1 MTDSLAKISAVL
13 ESAREYTLEAA
24 AAALARL
31 ADTPS
36 ALRPQEIHK
45 LLSLRADRDT
55 LSGMKCV
62 VSLLAHGEDGLPYF
76 ADVVK
81 NVTLPDKQVRQL
93 VLIYLARYAEEEPD
107 TALLSI
113 NSIQKQLSDKTPA
126 SRAAAIRA
134 LAGVRIPEILSL
146 LLLCI
151 KRTLADPAP
160 SVRAATAI
168 AVGKAYGISDINQR
182 QLFDHLV
189 TLMADAD
196 VQVAAAAIKTYCC
209 VQRHLKGARRWEPI
223 HGNYHRLV
231 TMLPAADEWTQ
242 TFLVDL
248 LVEYARRFLPRP
260 KLSYADGLVADLP
273 ESYADIALASYTVAN
288 DADLQAFLDAL
299 RPLVYLRS
307 AAVVLSVAR
316 AVRLLAPPTAYVDL
330 QLHSVLCRMASCAG
344 SAQLLALQTIGQI
357 AHANSAIFEHQYRRF
372 FVFPTDSG
380 AVAACKIDIL
390 AAVATETTIKPIL
403 AELKHYVLNGRLQP
417 LVAPAALRAL
427 AQCLQASPEWADR
440 ILHWCLRQIAAGGP
454 ALGDLLTVVRHLLQA
469 QAADAPRAGSLR
481 VAHHLAQVL
490 ASGVRLDADAKATL
504 VWIIGEFT
512 APTHNTVGPDV
523 VRVLLRNYLAEP
535 APVRYQTLV
544 LAAKV
549 FAHAWDE
556 VRATSAD
563 ASDAHA
569 VFLRDNVCSRMFLH
583 VLQLAKYD
591 VSYDTRDRA
600 RMLHVLLNTGLA
612 QLQLAAL
619 FLQAPKPAPLFA
631 GADCAPLLGRYLRAV
646 EWADPETLPPTS
658 VRKAA
663 PIVTNNMAASVSLV
677 PKTSFSAPVSAHAI
691 SLHAY
696 SASKAQTARVS
707 YKLESLD
714 EFFGP
719 EADSDSD
726 ASEES
731 DESGLEDDESGLE
744 EDEDARD
751 EEEMR
756 AKSAQKDAHV
766 DERDPASSESAQN
779 EAFFYALDDSEASST
794 QGFINK

>member
-45 LLSLRADRDT
+45 LLSLRLDRDA

-62 VSLLAHGEDGLPYF
+62 VSLLARGEDGLPYF

-113 NSIQKQLSDKTPA
+113 NSIQKQLSDKAPA

-134 LAGVRIPEILSL
+134 LGGIRIPEILSL

-151 KRTLADPAP
+151 KRTVADPSP
-160 SVRAATAI
+160 VVRAATAI
-168 AVGKAYGISDINQR
+168 AVGKAYAISDINQR

-189 TLMADAD
+189 TLIADAD
-196 VQVAAAAIKTYCC
+196 ALVAAAAVKTFCS
-209 VQRHLKGARRWEPI
+209 VQRHLKGTRRWEPI
-223 HGNYHRLV
+223 HGNYRRLV
-231 TMLPAADEWTQ
+231 SILPAADEWTQ
-242 TFLVDL
+242 TLLVDL

-260 KLSYADGLVADLP
+260 KLYYADGLVADLP
-273 ESYADIALASYTVAN
+273 DAYADIEHAEYTVGM
-288 DADLQAFLDAL
+288 DADLQIFLDAL

-316 AVRLLAPPTAYVDL
+316 AVQLLAPPSTYVDL
-330 QLHSVLCRMASCAG
+330 QLHAVLCRMASCAG
-344 SAQLLALQTIGQI
+344 NAQLLALQTISTI
-357 AHANSAIFEHQYRRF
+357 AHADSVVFEHQYRRF
-372 FVFPTDSG
+372 FVFPTDS
-380 AVAACKIDIL
+380 ASVAACKIDIL
-390 AAVATETTIKPIL
+390 AAVATEATIKPIL
-403 AELKHYVLNGRLQP
+403 AELKHYVLNSRLQP

-427 AQCLQASPEWADR
+427 AKCLQVSPEWADR
-440 ILHWCLRQIAAGGP
+440 ILKWCVRQIAVGGP

-469 QAADAPRAGSLR
+469 QAADTPRAISMR

-490 ASGVRLDADAKATL
+490 FSGVRLDAEAKATL

-512 APTHNTVGPDV
+512 AQAHNIVGPDV
-523 VRVLLRNYLAEP
+523 VRVLVRNYAAEP

-549 FAHAWDE
+549 FAYAWDE
-556 VRATSAD
+556 LRATSAETAD
-563 ASDAHA
+563 VEAA
-569 VFLRDNVCSRMFLH
+569 FLRDNVCARMFLH
-583 VLQLAKYD
+583 VLHLAKYD

-612 QLQLAAL
+612 QLQLASL
-619 FLQAPKPAPLFA
+619 FLQAPKPAPVFA
-631 GADCAPLLGRYLRAV
+631 GAECVPLLRRYLRAV
-646 EWADPETLPPTS
+646 AWADPDTLPPAS

-663 PIVTNNMAASVSLV
+663 PVVTNNLSASVSLG
-677 PKTSFSAPVSAHAI
+677 PKTAVSVPVSAHAI
-691 SLHAY
+691 SSHTY
-696 SASKAQTARVS
+696 SATKAQTTKET
-707 YKLESLD
+707 YKLQSLD

-719 EADSDSD
+719 EAASDSD

-731 DESGLEDDESGLE
+731 DASSLDDDESGLE
-744 EDEDARD
+744 EDESG
-751 EEEMR
+751 EEETD
-756 AKSAQKDAHV
+756 ANSTQKSAHV
-766 DERDPASSESAQN
+766 DKRDLSHSASPTRD
-779 EAFFYALDDSEASST
+779 EALSYTLDDSDASST